1 MNTVAVVIAL
11 ALLVTIAS
19 GLGYNSYNR
28 YPSIGGNSR
37 NTWGSRGGSLF
48 DNGGWDL
55 GHHGGYGR
63 KYSYS
68 FVLTWFCLKVDNIP
82 IVLNIK
88 IMTKYPTHLLTHC
101 VLRFNSKPLLKYI
114 LNAINIC

>member
-11 ALLVTIAS
+11 ALLVTVAS

-28 YPSIGGNSR
+28 YPSIRGNSW
-37 NTWGSRGGSLF
+37 NTLGSRGGRLF
-48 DNGGWDL
+48 DNGGWNP

-68 FVLTWFCLKVDNIP
+68 FVLKYFGLIVDNIP
-82 IVLNIK
+82 IVFNIK
-88 IMTKYPTHLLTHC
+88 IMTKYPTT
-101 VLRFNSKPLLKYI
+101 Y
-114 LNAINIC
+114 

>member
-11 ALLVTIAS
+11 ALLVTVAS

-28 YPSIGGNSR
+28 YPSIRGNSW
-37 NTWGSRGGSLF
+37 NTYGSRGGRLF

-63 KYSYS
+63 KYSGSASIYR
-68 FVLTWFCLKVDNIP
+68 FRID
-82 IVLNIK
+82 IK
-88 IMTKYPTHLLTHC
+88 IIPMYMYPKT
-101 VLRFNSKPLLKYI
+101 Y
-114 LNAINIC
+114 

>member
-1 MNTVAVVIAL
+1 MNAVAVVIAL
-11 ALLVTIAS
+11 ALLVTVAS

-28 YPSIGGNSR
+28 YPSIKGNSL

-68 FVLTWFCLKVDNIP
+68 FVLKWFCLKVDNIP
-82 IVLNIK
+82 IVFNIK
-88 IMTKYPTHLLTHC
+88 IMTKYPTT
-101 VLRFNSKPLLKYI
+101 Y
-114 LNAINIC
+114 